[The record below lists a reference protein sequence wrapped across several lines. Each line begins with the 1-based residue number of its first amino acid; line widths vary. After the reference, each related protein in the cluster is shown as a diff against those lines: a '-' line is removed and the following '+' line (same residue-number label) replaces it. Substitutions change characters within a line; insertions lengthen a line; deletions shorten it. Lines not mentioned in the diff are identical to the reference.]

1 MTASWS
7 INSTFRLDVKERS
20 QSSPMRKNLVK
31 FLIGAAMLPALI
43 SVAAVTAQKRSGN
56 WLELPTRTAEKTLSD
71 SPWSHTQV
79 DTDISEMFYSPTRP
93 GTPAAARSTATS
105 GSTSNQQSINN
116 NRADRGAVNQAV
128 NIKYRIS
135 FLSARPVR
143 EAFAKMIL
151 ASQHQ
156 KDDQLITRLQSFVE
170 RDFSPYIVVAVS
182 VEANDSRFLSPIMQA
197 INSATTGTLKNR
209 TYLERQDGKRLF
221 LINYLAPIQD
231 GLGAKFVFPRTEKG
245 EFFLT
250 SKSDSVRF
258 VAEFNDSFKLN
269 MRFKVSDMMFDD
281 KLEY

>member
-1 MTASWS
+1 
-7 INSTFRLDVKERS
+7 
-20 QSSPMRKNLVK
+20 MRKNSLK
-31 FLIGAAMLPALI
+31 FLTGLAVLLALI
-43 SVAAVTAQKRSGN
+43 SAAAVTAQKHGST
-56 WLELPTRTAEKTLSD
+56 WMELPTKAAEKTLNE

-79 DTDISEMFYSPTRP
+79 DTDVSELFYSPTRQGSASP
-93 GTPAAARSTATS
+93 GRTTSAASA
-105 GSTSNQQSINN
+105 SNQQSINN

-128 NIKYRIS
+128 SIKYRIS

-143 EAFAKMIL
+143 EAFAKMVL

-156 KDDQLITRLQSFVE
+156 KDEKLVTRLQSFVE
-170 RDFSPYIVVAVS
+170 RDFSPYIVIAVS
-182 VEANDSRFLSPIMQA
+182 VDANDARFLGPVMQA
-197 INSATTGTLKNR
+197 INSATTGSLKNSA
-209 TYLERQDGKRLF
+209 YLERQDGKRLF
-221 LINYLAPIQD
+221 LINYLAPIPD

-250 SKSDSVRF
+250 SQSNTVRF

>member
-1 MTASWS
+1 MRN
-7 INSTFRLDVKERS
+7 NSLR
-20 QSSPMRKNLVK
+20 
-31 FLIGAAMLPALI
+31 FLTGLAVLLALI
-43 SVAAVTAQKRSGN
+43 SAAAVTAQKHGST
-56 WLELPTRTAEKTLSD
+56 WMELPTKAAEKTLNE

-79 DTDISEMFYSPTRP
+79 DTDVSELFYSPTRQGSASP
-93 GTPAAARSTATS
+93 GRSTS
-105 GSTSNQQSINN
+105 GSSSNQQSINN
-116 NRADRGAVNQAV
+116 RRADQGAVNTAV
-128 NIKYRIS
+128 SIKYRIS

-143 EAFAKMIL
+143 EAFAKMVL
-151 ASQHQ
+151 SSQHQ
-156 KDDQLITRLQSFVE
+156 NDDKLVTRLQSFVD
-170 RDFSPYIVVAVS
+170 RDFSPYIVIAVS
-182 VEANDSRFLSPIMQA
+182 VEANDARFLGPIMQA

-209 TYLERQDGKRLF
+209 AYLERQDGKRLF